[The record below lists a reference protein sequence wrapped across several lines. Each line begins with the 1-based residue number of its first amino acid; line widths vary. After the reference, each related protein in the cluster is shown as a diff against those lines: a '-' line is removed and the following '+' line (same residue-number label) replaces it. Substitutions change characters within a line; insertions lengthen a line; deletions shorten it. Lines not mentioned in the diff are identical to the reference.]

1 MIAKTHGSCLHSIRG
16 FWNKRATFKND
27 CAWVLYHKVL
37 VSLHGLFF
45 LSFTHKH
52 NHVTPIL
59 RDLHWLPVEQR
70 IKFKIILLVYKC
82 LNNVA
87 PVYLKEIVHKDRP
100 KRQLRSSTKNL
111 LQVVSYNLKRYGY
124 RAFAVS
130 APRLWN
136 TLPDNIRD
144 QNLSIESFK

>member
-1 MIAKTHGSCLHSIRG
+1 MGIISQGSGILACMTILSKLHSQ
-16 FWNKRATFKND
+16 A
-27 CAWVLYHKVL
+27 Y
-37 VSLHGLFF
+37 
-45 LSFTHKH
+45 

-87 PVYLKEIVHKDRP
+87 PVYLKELVHKDRP

-111 LQVVSYNLKRYGY
+111 LQVFSYNLKRYGY
-124 RAFAVS
+124 TAFAVS
-130 APRLWN
+130 APR
-136 TLPDNIRD
+136 
-144 QNLSIESFK
+144 F